1 MAWVLS
7 RAHAAAG
14 VHDDPVRRS
23 ARRRPAAPA
32 GPGAGVRAPGA
43 RSALVVGALAVLVA
57 GSGLRPLTRRWP
69 AAVLGSLLSSTAT
82 ETPRATAVLVAAG
95 AGAAA
100 RRGALCSPAGR
111 VGLGAAAAAVAV
123 LLALDRG
130 ARADTQV
137 LEEALHTE
145 LGPVDL
151 PARGRV
157 LASLLARR
165 RYASARDL
173 AYGPDPV
180 ANLLDVWRHP
190 RLPADAGA
198 PVLLQIHG
206 GAWSSGS
213 KAADAHPLM
222 AHMVARGWVCVSVD
236 YRLGP
241 SERWPAQIVDVKRA
255 LAWTRA
261 HIAEHGGD
269 PARIAITG
277 GSSGAHLA
285 ALAALTP
292 GAWQPGFVET
302 DTSVAA
308 AVCFYGI
315 YDLTSDDG
323 SGTLDELLA
332 ETLMPTALGVDA
344 HPYVA
349 ASPAARV
356 HPAAP
361 PFMVLHGTGDAIV
374 VPAQSR
380 AFVTRLRAVSR
391 APVVHAELAHAQ
403 HGFDLVPTAR
413 ALATVRAVAA
423 FLEAVVGPRVPPVD
437 RLVDTTAFFS
447 GESSCRRSPRPSPP
461 SSTA

>member
-1 MAWVLS
+1 MHPFA
-7 RAHAAAG
+7 RAGLEA
-14 VHDDPVRRS
+14 
-23 ARRRPAAPA
+23 
-32 GPGAGVRAPGA
+32 VRAPGA
-43 RSALVVGALAVLVA
+43 RPALLVGGVAALIA
-57 GSGLRPLTRRWP
+57 GAGLRPLTRRWP
-69 AAVLGSLLSSTAT
+69 AALLGSLLSSTAT
-82 ETPRATAVLVAAG
+82 ETPRATALLVGSAAG
-95 AGAAA
+95 IAV
-100 RRGALCSPAGR
+100 RRGALRNPAGQ
-111 VGLGAAAAAVAV
+111 VGLAVTAGAVAV
-123 LLALDRG
+123 LLALDRR
-130 ARADTQV
+130 ARADTAG
-137 LEEALHTE
+137 LEEALRAE
-145 LGPVDL
+145 IGPIEL

-157 LASLLARR
+157 VRSVLARR
-165 RYASARDL
+165 RYATARDV

-180 ANLLDVWRHP
+180 ANLLDVWRDP
-190 RLPADAGA
+190 LLPADARA

-213 KAADAHPLM
+213 KAAEAHPLM
-222 AHMVARGWVCVSVD
+222 AHMVERGWVCVSVD

-241 SERWPAQIVDVKRA
+241 AERWPAQIVDVKRS

-269 PARIAITG
+269 PTRIAITG

-292 GAWQPGFVET
+292 GAWQPGFAEA

-308 AVCFYGI
+308 AVCLYGI

-332 ETLMPTALGVDA
+332 ETIMPTALVQDA

-356 HPAAP
+356 HPGAP

-380 AFVTRLRAVSR
+380 AFVARLRAVSR

-413 ALATVRAVAA
+413 TLATVRAIAA
-423 FLEAVVGPRVPPVD
+423 FLDVVVGPG
-437 RLVDTTAFFS
+437 A
-447 GESSCRRSPRPSPP
+447 PRPARADPAVSG
-461 SSTA
+461 AR

>member
-1 MAWVLS
+1 M
-7 RAHAAAG
+7 AHATRAPTGRAAG
-14 VHDDPVRRS
+14 SGPVDDDAVT
-23 ARRRPAAPA
+23 RPDRALLAAL
-32 GPGAGVRAPGA
+32 RAPGA
-43 RSALVVGALAVLVA
+43 RPALAVGALSVLVA
-57 GSGLRPLTRRWP
+57 ASGLRPLTRRWP
-69 AAVLGSLLSSTAT
+69 AAVVGSLLSSTAT
-82 ETPRATAVLVAAG
+82 EIPRATALLAG
-95 AGAAA
+95 AAAADAA
-100 RRGALCSPAGR
+100 RRGAWRNPAGR
-111 VGLGAAAAAVAV
+111 TGLAATAVGVAV
-123 LLALDRG
+123 LLTLARG
-130 ARADTQV
+130 ARADA
-137 LEEALHTE
+137 EALAAALRAE
-145 LGPVDL
+145 LGPLEL

-157 LASLLARR
+157 LRR
-165 RYASARDL
+165 ILRAVLGRYRYATVRDV
-173 AYGPDPV
+173 AYGPDA

-190 RLPADAGA
+190 DLPDDARA

-222 AHMVARGWVCVSVD
+222 AHMTERGWVCVSVD

-241 SERWPAQIVDVKRA
+241 AERWPAQIVDVKRA

-261 HIAEHGGD
+261 HIADLGGD
-269 PARIAITG
+269 PDRVAITG

-292 GAWQPGFVET
+292 GAWQPGFADA

-332 ETLMPTALGVDA
+332 ETMMPTELVADA

-356 HPAAP
+356 HPGAP

-380 AFVTRLRAVSR
+380 AFVARLRAVSR

-413 ALATVRAVAA
+413 TLAAVRAVAV
-423 FLEAVVGPRVPPVD
+423 FLETVVGGG
-437 RLVDTTAFFS
+437 L
-447 GESSCRRSPRPSPP
+447 RRSAAEPGR
-461 SSTA
+461 

>member
-1 MAWVLS
+1 MTS
-7 RAHAAAG
+7 
-14 VHDDPVRRS
+14 PVR
-23 ARRRPAAPA
+23 AL
-32 GPGAGVRAPGA
+32 PGALRRTLQTELREPGA
-43 RSALVVGALAVLVA
+43 RTALLVGTVALLVA

-69 AAVLGSLLSSTAT
+69 AAVVGSLLSSTAT
-82 ETPRATAVLVAAG
+82 ETPRATAVLV
-95 AGAAA
+95 GAAA
-100 RRGALCSPAGR
+100 GVAVRRGAAGNPAGR

-130 ARADTQV
+130 ARADAET
-137 LEEALHTE
+137 LADALSAE

-151 PARGRV
+151 SARGRV
-157 LASLLARR
+157 LGSVLARR
-165 RYASARDL
+165 RYASARDV

-180 ANLLDVWRHP
+180 ANLLDVWRDPELP
-190 RLPADAGA
+190 RDARA

-222 AHMVARGWVCVSVD
+222 AHLVARGWVCVSVD

-241 SERWPAQIVDVKRA
+241 AERWPAQIVDVKRA

-269 PARIAITG
+269 PDRIAITG

-292 GAWQPGFVET
+292 GAWQPGFADA

-308 AVCFYGI
+308 AVCLYGI

-332 ETLMPTALGVDA
+332 ETMMPTVLDEDA

-356 HPAAP
+356 HPDAP

-380 AFVTRLRAVSR
+380 AFVARLRAVSR
-391 APVVHAELAHAQ
+391 APVVHAELARAQ

-413 ALATVRAVAA
+413 TLATVRAVTA
-423 FLEAVVGPRVPPVD
+423 FLEAVMGTGAGTVVGD
-437 RLVDTTAFFS
+437 ATAPATAPAT
-447 GESSCRRSPRPSPP
+447 RRRRGR
-461 SSTA
+461 

>member
-1 MAWVLS
+1 MARVI
-7 RAHAAAG
+7 
-14 VHDDPVRRS
+14 RS
-23 ARRRPAAPA
+23 ARAHLATLRAGLAAQL
-32 GPGAGVRAPGA
+32 RAPGA
-43 RSALVVGALAVLVA
+43 RTSLLVGTVAALVA

-69 AAVLGSLLSSTAT
+69 AAVVGSLLSSTAT
-82 ETPRATAVLVAAG
+82 ETPRATALLVGVG
-95 AGAAA
+95 AGVAV
-100 RRGALCSPAGR
+100 RRGAAGHAAGR
-111 VGLGAAAAAVAV
+111 VGLGVAAGAVAV
-123 LLALDRG
+123 LLALDRA
-130 ARADTQV
+130 ARSDAEH
-137 LEEALHTE
+137 LAEALSAE
-145 LGPVDL
+145 LGPVEL
-151 PARGRV
+151 PERAGVVR
-157 LASLLARR
+157 SILARS
-165 RYASARDL
+165 RYATARDVP
-173 AYGPDPV
+173 YGPDPV
-180 ANLLDVWRHP
+180 ANLLDVWRDP
-190 RLPADAGA
+190 RTPPGA
-198 PVLLQIHG
+198 PVLVQIHG

-241 SERWPAQIVDVKRA
+241 SERWPAQIVDIKRA

-261 HIAEHGGD
+261 HVADHGGD
-269 PARIAITG
+269 PGRIAITG

-292 GAWQPGFVET
+292 GAWQPGFADA

-308 AVCFYGI
+308 AVCLYGI

-332 ETLMPTALGVDA
+332 ETMMPTALDEDA

-349 ASPAARV
+349 ASPSARV
-356 HPAAP
+356 HAGAP

-380 AFVTRLRAVSR
+380 AFVARLRAVSR

-413 ALATVRAVAA
+413 TLVAVRAVAA
-423 FLEAVVGPRVPPVD
+423 FLETVVGRGALRD
-437 RLVDTTAFFS
+437 R
-447 GESSCRRSPRPSPP
+447 
-461 SSTA
+461 

>member
-1 MAWVLS
+1 MH
-7 RAHAAAG
+7 RA
-14 VHDDPVRRS
+14 
-23 ARRRPAAPA
+23 ARGCHCLLRLLATLGMSLRE
-32 GPGAGVRAPGA
+32 PGA
-43 RSALVVGALAVLVA
+43 RSSLVVGTLALLVA

-82 ETPRATAVLVAAG
+82 ETPRATALLV
-95 AGAAA
+95 GAAA
-100 RRGALCSPAGR
+100 GVTVRRGAARSPAGR
-111 VGLGAAAAAVAV
+111 VGLAAAATGIGV
-123 LLALDRG
+123 LVVLDQG
-130 ARADTQV
+130 ARRDVEGLAD
-137 LEEALHTE
+137 ALRAE
-145 LGPVDL
+145 LGPVEL

-157 LASLLARR
+157 LGSLLARQ

-190 RLPADAGA
+190 SLPDDARA

-222 AHMVARGWVCVSVD
+222 AHMVRRGWVCVSVD

-241 SERWPAQIVDVKRA
+241 AERWPAQIVDVKRA
-255 LAWTRA
+255 IAWAREN
-261 HIAEHGGD
+261 IARHGGD

-292 GAWQPGFVET
+292 GAWQPDFGDA
-302 DTSVAA
+302 DTTVAA
-308 AVCFYGI
+308 AVCLYGI
-315 YDLTSDDG
+315 YDLTTDDG

-332 ETLMPTALGVDA
+332 ETMMPNALGEDA

-349 ASPAARV
+349 ASPSARV
-356 HPAAP
+356 HPGAP

-380 AFVTRLRAVSR
+380 AFVARLRAVSR

-413 ALATVRAVAA
+413 TLVTVRAIAA
-423 FLEAVVGPRVPPVD
+423 FLEAVVGLAGGDD
-437 RLVDTTAFFS
+437 R
-447 GESSCRRSPRPSPP
+447 
-461 SSTA
+461 

>member
-1 MAWVLS
+1 MI
-7 RAHAAAG
+7 G
-14 VHDDPVRRS
+14 VIPPVRALLRTVRTEL
-23 ARRRPAAPA
+23 AEQL
-32 GPGAGVRAPGA
+32 RAPGA
-43 RSALVVGALAVLVA
+43 RTSLLVGAGAALVA

-69 AAVLGSLLSSTAT
+69 AALLGSLLSSTAT
-82 ETPRATAVLVAAG
+82 ETPRATALLVGAG
-95 AGAAA
+95 AGVAL
-100 RRGALCSPAGR
+100 RRGAAGNPAGR
-111 VGLGAAAAAVAV
+111 VGLAVAGGAVAV
-123 LLALDRG
+123 LLALDQG
-130 ARADTQV
+130 ARADAEN
-137 LEEALHTE
+137 LAEALSAE

-151 PARGRV
+151 PDRGRV
-157 LASLLARR
+157 LRSILGRS
-165 RYASARDL
+165 RYATARDVP
-173 AYGPDPV
+173 YGPDPV
-180 ANLLDVWRHP
+180 ANLLDVWRDP
-190 RLPADAGA
+190 LLPPDARA
-198 PVLLQIHG
+198 PVLVQIHG

-222 AHMVARGWVCVSVD
+222 AHMVGRGWVCVSVD

-241 SERWPAQIVDVKRA
+241 SERWPAQIVDIKRA

-269 PARIAITG
+269 PARMAITG

-285 ALAALTP
+285 ALASLTP
-292 GAWQPGFVET
+292 GAWQPGFADA

-308 AVCFYGI
+308 AVCLYGI

-332 ETLMPTALGVDA
+332 ETMMPTALDQDA

-349 ASPAARV
+349 ASPSARV
-356 HPAAP
+356 HAGAP

-380 AFVTRLRAVSR
+380 AFVARLRAVSR

-413 ALATVRAVAA
+413 TLAAVRAVAA
-423 FLEAVVGPRVPPVD
+423 FLEAVVGRGAPVD
-437 RLVDTTAFFS
+437 R
-447 GESSCRRSPRPSPP
+447 
-461 SSTA
+461 

>member
-1 MAWVLS
+1 MI
-7 RAHAAAG
+7 R
-14 VHDDPVRRS
+14 PVRALVGACS
-23 ARRRPAAPA
+23 ARLRSELAE
-32 GPGAGVRAPGA
+32 PGA
-43 RSALVVGALAVLVA
+43 RTSLLVGTVAALVA

-69 AAVLGSLLSSTAT
+69 AAVVGSLLSSTAT
-82 ETPRATAVLVAAG
+82 ETPRATALLVGVG
-95 AGAAA
+95 AGVAL
-100 RRGALCSPAGR
+100 RRGAAGNPAGR
-111 VGLGAAAAAVAV
+111 VGLAVAAGAVGV

-130 ARADTQV
+130 ARADAANLT
-137 LEEALHTE
+137 EALSAE
-145 LGPVDL
+145 LGPVEL
-151 PARGRV
+151 PDRGRV
-157 LASLLARR
+157 LRSILGRS
-165 RYASARDL
+165 RYATARDIP
-173 AYGPDPV
+173 YGPDPV
-180 ANLLDVWRHP
+180 ANLLDVWRDP
-190 RLPADAGA
+190 LLAPDSRA
-198 PVLLQIHG
+198 PVLVQIHG
-206 GAWSSGS
+206 GAWSTGS

-222 AHMVARGWVCVSVD
+222 AHMVGRGWVCVSVD

-241 SERWPAQIVDVKRA
+241 AERWPAQIVDIKRA

-261 HIAEHGGD
+261 HIADHGGD

-292 GAWQPGFVET
+292 GAWQPGFADA

-308 AVCFYGI
+308 AVCLYGI

-332 ETLMPTALGVDA
+332 ETMMPTALDQDA

-349 ASPAARV
+349 ASPSARV
-356 HPAAP
+356 HPGAP

-380 AFVTRLRAVSR
+380 AFVARLRAVSR

-413 ALATVRAVAA
+413 TLAAVRAVAA
-423 FLEAVVGPRVPPVD
+423 FLEAVVGRGARDD
-437 RLVDTTAFFS
+437 R
-447 GESSCRRSPRPSPP
+447 
-461 SSTA
+461 

>member
-1 MAWVLS
+1 M
-7 RAHAAAG
+7 H
-14 VHDDPVRRS
+14 RS
-23 ARRRPAAPA
+23 AQALLPIRGMWAAL
-32 GPGAGVRAPGA
+32 RAPGA
-43 RSALVVGALAVLVA
+43 RPALAVGAVAALIA

-82 ETPRATAVLVAAG
+82 ETPRATAALLASAAG
-95 AGAAA
+95 VAA
-100 RRGALCSPAGR
+100 RRGALWNPAGQAGLAVTAGA
-111 VGLGAAAAAVAV
+111 VGV
-123 LLALDRG
+123 LLTLDR
-130 ARADTQV
+130 RAHADSEV
-137 LEEALHTE
+137 LAEALRAE
-145 LGPVDL
+145 IGPVEL
-151 PARGRV
+151 PARAGVVRSV
-157 LASLLARR
+157 LARH
-165 RYASARDL
+165 RYATARDV

-180 ANLLDVWRHP
+180 ANLLDVWRDP
-190 RLPADAGA
+190 LLPADARA

-222 AHMVARGWVCVSVD
+222 AHMVERGWVCVSVD

-241 SERWPAQIVDVKRA
+241 AERWPAQIVDVKRA

-269 PARIAITG
+269 PDRIAITG

-292 GAWQPGFVET
+292 GAWQPGFPDA

-308 AVCFYGI
+308 AVCLYGI

-332 ETLMPTALGVDA
+332 ETMMPTALGEDA

-356 HPAAP
+356 HPDAP
-361 PFMVLHGTGDAIV
+361 PFMVLHGSADAIV

-380 AFVTRLRAVSR
+380 AFVSRLRAVSQ

-403 HGFDLVPTAR
+403 HGFDLVPTPR
-413 ALATVRAVAA
+413 TLAAVRAIAA
-423 FLEAVVGPRVPPVD
+423 FLEAVVGRGTPRSG
-437 RLVDTTAFFS
+437 RADTVVA
-447 GESSCRRSPRPSPP
+447 GAR
-461 SSTA
+461 

>member
-1 MAWVLS
+1 VT
-7 RAHAAAG
+7 
-14 VHDDPVRRS
+14 RS
-23 ARRRPAAPA
+23 ARRWLPPWART
-32 GPGAGVRAPGA
+32 PGA
-43 RSALVVGALAVLVA
+43 RTSLAVGTLGLLVA

-82 ETPRATAVLVAAG
+82 ETPRATALVLG
-95 AGAAA
+95 TG
-100 RRGALCSPAGR
+100 
-111 VGLGAAAAAVAV
+111 AAVAV
-123 LLALDRG
+123 RRGAARYPAGRIGLGAGAVALAVLLGLDRG
-130 ARADTQV
+130 ARADAAG
-137 LEEALHTE
+137 LEDALRAE
-145 LGPVDL
+145 LGPVEL

-157 LASLLARR
+157 VGSLLARR
-165 RYASARDL
+165 RYASARDVP
-173 AYGPDPV
+173 YGPDPV
-180 ANLLDVWRHP
+180 ANLLDVWRDP
-190 RLPADAGA
+190 RLPDDARA

-222 AHMVARGWVCVSVD
+222 AAMVRRGWVCLSVD

-241 SERWPAQIVDVKRA
+241 AERWPAQIVDVKRA

-261 HIAEHGGD
+261 HVAEYGGD

-292 GAWQPGFVET
+292 GAWQPGFADA

-308 AVCFYGI
+308 AVCLYGI
-315 YDLTSDDG
+315 YDLTTDDG

-332 ETLMPTALGVDA
+332 ETLMPTPLGEDS

-349 ASPAARV
+349 ASPSARV
-356 HPAAP
+356 HAGAP

-380 AFVTRLRAVSR
+380 AFVARLRAVSR
-391 APVVHAELAHAQ
+391 KPVVHAELAHAQ

-413 ALATVRAVAA
+413 TLVTVRAVAA
-423 FLEAVVGPRVPPVD
+423 FLETVVGRGPRAD
-437 RLVDTTAFFS
+437 R
-447 GESSCRRSPRPSPP
+447 
-461 SSTA
+461 